1 MSRIEDLEH
10 GQDGWKPERDDP
22 GSVFQVSLIRENA
35 EQERRKEHR
44 LRFAD
49 L

>member
-22 GSVFQVSLIRENA
+22 GSVCLIRENA

-49 L
+49 F